1 MVNGRWSMVHGPWTF
16 LRGMEKFKKWS
27 TCLGDGCTLNGL
39 LNFMK
44 VKVFKLN
51 FNLLICLVLLA
62 DSNPAAA
69 QKIQYCRENVYITN
83 PDNLKLLAN
92 IAGKHHLVSF
102 NKHEKPGIFIFND
115 ELELEA
121 KVRFPFALPDQAESR
136 LIPFDNYYY
145 LYIRTRYSRESFLWK
160 INSAGKFT
168 DLSLPFRAM
177 LASQVKNVKLGF
189 QLIANGNNLWMVYHT
204 DLDNTEK
211 KTLVIVQAD
220 SALNVVFSH
229 KVQYAFNRFEE
240 KMHQELLMFGKNL
253 LVLKTLRSGTAL
265 ELMKVN
271 LATGY
276 SISNIFESSGYF
288 YSQASFHYT
297 PADSSI
303 TVSSILTEPTTSL
316 NARRFIFISRVNKIL
331 AEAVPF
337 KILKSQF
344 VKNTGANFLQVY
356 GHSRWMRLRNDWNQ
370 ANTNSSQ
377 NIITLHEDLSMPQA
391 NAESISENNRLLSR
405 LGTGS
410 GTDVTRQ
417 NVRFSLLDDRFGIAR
432 DTILSNTS
440 DARTVHADRYLNFE
454 AANKEF
460 LIFSQQFGKRR
471 NGLLLVNADEQQQI
485 IFTDLRVY
493 DRNYYRLS
501 KAQLIFKKGIII
513 PYTNGR
519 EAGLVK
525 ITVE

>member
-1 MVNGRWSMVHGPWTF
+1 MVDGSWSMVVRPGI
-16 LRGMEKFKKWS
+16 EKFKKWS
-27 TCLGDGCTLNGL
+27 TYLADACTLYGL

-44 VKVFKLN
+44 VKAFRVNVN
-51 FNLLICLVLLA
+51 FLICLVLLVVH
-62 DSNPAAA
+62 SHPAAA

-83 PDNLKLLAN
+83 PDNLKLVAN
-92 IAGKHHLVSF
+92 IAGKHHLLSF
-102 NKHEKPGIFIFND
+102 NKHEKPEIFIFND
-115 ELELEA
+115 DLELEA
-121 KVRFPFALPDQAESR
+121 RLRFPFSLPDQAESR

-145 LYIRTRYSRESFLWK
+145 LYLRTRYSRESFLWK
-160 INSAGKFT
+160 IDAAGKFT
-168 DLSLPFRAM
+168 NLTLPFRAL

-211 KTLVIVQAD
+211 KTLFIVQAD

-229 KVQYAFNRFEE
+229 KVQYAFNRYEE
-240 KMHQELLMFGKNL
+240 KIHQELLMFGRNL

-303 TVSSILTEPTTSL
+303 TVSSILTEPTASL

-344 VKNTGANFLQVY
+344 VKNTGANFLQVN
-356 GHSRWMRLRNDWNQ
+356 GHSRWMRLRNDWYQ

-377 NIITLHEDLSMPQA
+377 NIITLHEDLNMPQA

-405 LGTGS
+405 IGTGNTVS
-410 GTDVTRQ
+410 GTDITRQ

-440 DARTVHADRYLNFE
+440 DARTVHTDRYLNFE

-460 LIFSQQFGKRR
+460 LLFSQQFGKRR
-471 NGLLLVNADEQQQI
+471 NGLLLVNADDSRQI